1 VTGLALPVV
10 IALLVVA
17 GAAGS
22 YLIGLDELAIPTVPE
37 DVRRRSFTLLGAGT
51 MVTRGL
57 GFAAARALAE
67 WLPVTVV
74 VPLAALG
81 GLATVVVVSI
91 RLRPERTPSGFTYRA
106 VSKISGEHGR
116 IRA

>member
-1 VTGLALPVV
+1 
-10 IALLVVA
+10 
-17 GAAGS
+17 
-22 YLIGLDELAIPTVPE
+22 
-37 DVRRRSFTLLGAGT
+37 
-51 MVTRGL
+51 VTRGL

-74 VPLAALG
+74 VLLAALG
-81 GLATVVVVSI
+81 GLATVVVVGI
-91 RLRPERTPSGFTYRA
+91 RLRPARTPSGFTYRA

>member
-1 VTGLALPVV
+1 MMG
-10 IALLVVA
+10 
-17 GAAGS
+17 
-22 YLIGLDELAIPTVPE
+22 
-37 DVRRRSFTLLGAGT
+37 
-51 MVTRGL
+51 TRGL

-67 WLPVTVV
+67 WLPVTLV
-74 VPLAALG
+74 VPLAALGGLG

-91 RLRPERTPSGFTYRA
+91 RLRPARTPSGFTYRA